1 MTTLQPGARVL
12 VTGATG
18 FIGRYV
24 VAALAEA
31 GFAVCAL
38 AHVGRE
44 QTVARPGVEVVQGS
58 VTAPDSL
65 RHAVGRV
72 DALVHLVAVIRER
85 PPDVTFQR
93 INVEGTPVV
102 VRAAREAGVRHLV
115 HLSALGAQDTPRL
128 RYLYSK
134 WQGEQEVRGGGV
146 PFTIL
151 RPSIVFGDGDEFF
164 VTLAGLVRAFPVV
177 PIAGDGANKFQPIAV
192 TDVARCVVQCLQ
204 EGRHVGQL
212 YEIGGPER
220 LTYDDIITLLAR
232 ILGVRRWRIHIP
244 VPVLRAQAAVIER
257 LLARPPI
264 TSEQLKYLD
273 IDNIADPDSVQ
284 RQFGF
289 VPLPPSAH
297 LRYVRQVT
305 AADGFKIVLGRMP
318 RRLRD
323 H

>member
-1 MTTLQPGARVL
+1 MNGARVL

-18 FIGRYV
+18 FIGRYL
-24 VAALAEA
+24 VAALVEA
-31 GFAVCAL
+31 GFGVRAMVHL
-38 AHVGRE
+38 GRE
-44 QTVARPGVEVVQGS
+44 RIVARPGVEVVHGS

-65 RHAVGRV
+65 RHAVERM
-72 DALVHLVAVIRER
+72 DAVVHLVAVIRER

-93 INVEGTPVV
+93 INVEGTRAV

-115 HLSALGAQDTPRL
+115 HLSALGAQDTPPL

-134 WQGEQEVRGGGV
+134 WQGEQEVRSGGV

-151 RPSIVFGDGDEFF
+151 RPSIVFGEGDEFF
-164 VTLAGLVRAFPVV
+164 VTLAGLVRAFPIV
-177 PIAGDGANKFQPIAV
+177 PIAGQGANRFQPIAV

-204 EGRHVGQL
+204 DARHVGHL
-212 YEIGGPER
+212 YDIGGPEL

-232 ILGVRRWRIHIP
+232 VLGVRRRRVHIP
-244 VPVLRAQAAVIER
+244 LPILRVQAAVIER

-264 TSEQLKYLD
+264 TTEQLRYLD
-273 IDNIADPDSVQ
+273 IDNITDPDSVQ

-289 VPLPPSAH
+289 APLPPSAH
-297 LRYVRQVT
+297 LTYVRQVT
-305 AADGFKIVLGRMP
+305 AVDGLKIVLGRMP